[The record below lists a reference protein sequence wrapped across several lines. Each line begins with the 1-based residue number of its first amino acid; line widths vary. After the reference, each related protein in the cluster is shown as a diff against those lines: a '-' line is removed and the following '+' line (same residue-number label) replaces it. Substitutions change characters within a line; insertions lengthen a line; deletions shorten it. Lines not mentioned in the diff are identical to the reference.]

1 MLQPLVLAGLPQ
13 TSRTLEPGNQAR
25 LYTVTMLTVNMQSFR
40 IPDDK
45 SMGLHSHFR
54 AQTISST
61 CSECFY
67 NV

>member
-25 LYTVTMLTVNMQSFR
+25 LYTVTMLTVNMQSFL
-40 IPDDK
+40 IDDK